1 MLDGY
6 RILDLTDDRGHL
18 AGMLL
23 AQLGA
28 EVVLCEPPGGHRTRH
43 RGPYVDDVADPE
55 RAIEF
60 LVYNRGKHSVLVEN
74 SAQIAE
80 IAGHCDAV
88 ISCGAFDVDL
98 AELRAA
104 NPQLVTGS
112 ITSFGETGPKTGWA
126 ATDLTIAASS
136 GTMSLTGD
144 RDRAPVRI
152 GSPQTWHNAAV
163 DTAGAVLMALHERQ
177 ASGLGQHVDTSAQQS
192 FVDCTQFQMMAVLTG
207 GEVPV
212 RLPGAVNLGGFLI
225 PWVYECADGYVT
237 VTFLF
242 GPMIAPFTSRIL
254 SWACEEGF
262 CEPELRDKDWVDFG
276 MAVVEGRE
284 SMDTFDEAI
293 KVLTSFVATKTKA
306 DLLER
311 ALSHNLLIAPITTT
325 ADVLALDH
333 LEVRDYWQH
342 VEMPRADGPAPVR
355 LCGALAKTSGEP
367 LADLTAAPRL
377 GEHTALYLT
386 GSGADPD
393 SSDDVASTDSNGR
406 RSTNGDGAVAP
417 RHGGDTPPN
426 PNDANVGAGPALTS
440 RPRRPVAPSGR
451 PMERP
456 LDDVKVLDF
465 MWALAGPGATRTL
478 ADYGATVV
486 KVESELK
493 PDVLRGVHPF
503 IGEEGGQENALQFHS
518 INAGK
523 MDLTLDLS
531 LPEARDV
538 ILDLVGWCDVLTESF
553 SPKAM
558 ANWGLTYDVLREVNP
573 SLVMFSS
580 CLMGQTG
587 PMRLYAGF
595 GTMAAAIAGF
605 YPVTGWPDRIPAG
618 PFTAYTDYIS
628 PKLGVML
635 ILSALAERD
644 RTGHGQHIDFAQ
656 MEGALHFL
664 ATEFADEEINGRTAG
679 RAGNADRHM
688 CPHSVYPA
696 AGDDRWVA
704 IACETDEQWGAL
716 AGLLVEA
723 AAHSSDLAQALEALP
738 TGSESTGS
746 SDATGSRHADRGDS
760 PYAGASGHGN
770 FAGLTAGER
779 RAHAEAIDAAIAV
792 WTKTQ
797 ETGDVEAVLQAC
809 GVPAHR
815 VNDAADLMA
824 DPQIIAR
831 EHFLSVPHAKHGHTW
846 VENSNFELSRT
857 PGRPLWGGPMFG
869 EHNMEVLEGILGYDT
884 DKIADLVI
892 SGALA

>member
-1 MLDGY
+1 MATREHTEVLDGY

-28 EVVLCEPPGGHRTRH
+28 EVVLAEPPDGHRTRH
-43 RGPYVDDVADPE
+43 RGPYVDDVTDPE
-55 RAIEF
+55 RSIEF
-60 LVYNRGKHSVLVEN
+60 LVYNRGKHSVVIEN

-80 IAGHCDAV
+80 LAAHCDAV
-88 ISCGAFDVDL
+88 ISCGAFVVDFDV
-98 AELRAA
+98 LRAA
-104 NPQLVTGS
+104 NPQLVTAS
-112 ITSFGETGPKTGWA
+112 ITPFGETGPKTGWA

-163 DTAGAVLMALHERQ
+163 DTAGAILMALHERQ
-177 ASGLGQHVDTSAQQS
+177 TSGLGQHVDTSTQQS

-242 GPMIAPFTSRIL
+242 GPMIAPFTTRL
-254 SWACEEGF
+254 LTWVCEEGY
-262 CEPELRDKDWVDFG
+262 CDAELRDKDWVDFG
-276 MAVVEGRE
+276 MAIFEGRE
-284 SMDTFDEAI
+284 SMDTFDHAI
-293 KVLTSFVATKTKA
+293 KCLTAFAASKTKA
-306 DLLER
+306 ELLER
-311 ALSHNLLIAPITTT
+311 ALSDNLLIAPVTTT

-333 LEVRDYWQH
+333 LGVRDYWQLTE
-342 VEMPRADGPAPVR
+342 VPRVSGPEPVR
-355 LCGALAKTSGEP
+355 LCGAMAKTTGEP
-367 LADLTAAPRL
+367 LAELAVAPRL
-377 GEHTALYLT
+377 GEHTGRYLT
-386 GSGADPD
+386 A
-393 SSDDVASTDSNGR
+393 
-406 RSTNGDGAVAP
+406 DGA
-417 RHGGDTPPN
+417 
-426 PNDANVGAGPALTS
+426 AGPAITT
-440 RPRRPVAPSGR
+440 RPRAELAQTGPS
-451 PMERP
+451 MVRP
-456 LDDVKVLDF
+456 LADIKILDF

-486 KVESELK
+486 KVESELH

-531 LPEARDV
+531 LPEALDV
-538 ILDLVGWCDVLTESF
+538 ILDLTAWCDVLTESF

-573 SLVMFSS
+573 DLVMFSS

-587 PMRLYAGF
+587 PMRMYAGF

-644 RTGHGQHIDFAQ
+644 RTGRGQHIDFSQ

-679 RAGNADRHM
+679 RNGNADRHM

-696 AGDDRWVA
+696 AGEDRWVA
-704 IACETDEQWGAL
+704 IACETDVQWGAL
-716 AGLLVEA
+716 VGLLVGAAGENSDLGHALSAIGADADLAALDVAGRQARSDAVEAAITTWTEPQEA
-723 AAHSSDLAQALEALP
+723 AAIEA
-738 TGSESTGS
+738 T
-746 SDATGSRHADRGDS
+746 
-760 PYAGASGHGN
+760 
-770 FAGLTAGER
+770 
-779 RAHAEAIDAAIAV
+779 
-792 WTKTQ
+792 
-797 ETGDVEAVLQAC
+797 LQQC

-824 DPQIIAR
+824 DPQIVAR

-846 VENSNFELSRT
+846 VEDSNFELSRT

-869 EHNMEVLEGILGYDT
+869 EHNMEVLEGILRYDT
-884 DKIADLVI
+884 DKIAELVI
-892 SGALA
+892 AGAIT

>member
-1 MLDGY
+1 VLDGY

-18 AGMLL
+18 AGLLL

-28 EVVLCEPPGGHRTRH
+28 EVVLCEPPAGHRTRH
-43 RGPYVDDVADPE
+43 RGPYVDDVVDPE

-60 LVYNRGKHSVLVEN
+60 LVYNRGKHSVVIEEP
-74 SAQIAE
+74 ARIAE
-80 IAGHCDAV
+80 LAAGCDAV

-98 AELRAA
+98 DALRAA
-104 NPQLVTGS
+104 DPALVTAS
-112 ITSFGETGPKTGWA
+112 ITPFGETGPKTAWA

-177 ASGLGQHVDTSAQQS
+177 TSGLGQHVDTSAQQS
-192 FVDCTQFQMMAVLTG
+192 FVDCTQFQMMTVLTG
-207 GEVPV
+207 GDVPV
-212 RLPGAVNLGGFLI
+212 RLPGAVDLGGFLI
-225 PWVYECADGYVT
+225 PWVYECADGHVT

-254 SWACEEGF
+254 SWACDEGF

-276 MAVVEGRE
+276 MAIVEGRE
-284 SMDTFDEAI
+284 SMDTFDRAI
-293 KVLTSFVATKTKA
+293 KALTAFVASKTKA
-306 DLLER
+306 ELLER
-311 ALSHNLLIAPITTT
+311 ALTDNLLIAPVTTT
-325 ADVLALDH
+325 ADVLALEH
-333 LEVRDYWQH
+333 LEVRDYWER
-342 VEMPRADGPAPVR
+342 VDVPRAGGPAPVR
-355 LCGALAKTSGEP
+355 LCGSLAKTTAGP
-367 LADLTAAPRL
+367 LPLLPVAPKL
-377 GEHTALYLT
+377 GEHTELHL
-386 GSGADPD
+386 GSD
-393 SSDDVASTDSNGR
+393 
-406 RSTNGDGAVAP
+406 
-417 RHGGDTPPN
+417 
-426 PNDANVGAGPALTS
+426 GPAGTGITS
-440 RPRRPVAPSGR
+440 RPRAEIAATGR
-451 PMERP
+451 SMERP

-531 LPEARDV
+531 LPEARAV
-538 ILDLVGWCDVLTESF
+538 VLDLVAWCDVLTESF

-558 ANWGLTYDVLREVNP
+558 ENWGLTYDVLREVNP
-573 SLVMFSS
+573 ELVMFSS

-644 RTGHGQHIDFAQ
+644 RTGRGQHIDFAQ

-679 RAGNADRHM
+679 RNGNADRHM
-688 CPHSVYPA
+688 CPHGVYPA

-704 IACETDEQWGAL
+704 IACETDKHWAAL
-716 AGLLVEA
+716 ANLLDADAELRGLDV
-723 AAHSSDLAQALEALP
+723 
-738 TGSESTGS
+738 
-746 SDATGSRHADRGDS
+746 
-760 PYAGASGHGN
+760 AG
-770 FAGLTAGER
+770 R
-779 RAHAEAIDAAIAV
+779 RARSETIDAAITA
-792 WTKTQ
+792 WTEPQ
-797 ETGDVEAVLQAC
+797 EAADIEAVLQAC

-824 DPQIIAR
+824 DPQIVSR

-869 EHNMEVLEGILGYDT
+869 EHNMEVLEGILGYDA
-884 DKIADLVI
+884 DKIAELVI
-892 SGALA
+892 AGAIT

>member
-1 MLDGY
+1 MTGRRHTEVLDGL

-28 EVVLCEPPGGHRTRH
+28 EVVLAEPPNGHRTRH
-43 RGPYVDDVADPE
+43 RGPYVDDIVDPE
-55 RAIEF
+55 RSIEF
-60 LVYNRGKHSVLVEN
+60 LVYNRGKRSVVIDDGTHL
-74 SAQIAE
+74 AE
-80 IAGHCDAV
+80 LAAHCDVV
-88 ISCGAFDVDL
+88 ISCGAFDVDFD
-98 AELRAA
+98 ALRAA
-104 NPQLVTGS
+104 DPTLVTAS
-112 ITSFGETGPKTGWA
+112 ITPFGETGPKTGWA

-144 RDRAPVRI
+144 RDRAPLRI

-163 DTAGAVLMALHERQ
+163 DTAGAILMALHERQ
-177 ASGLGQHVDTSAQQS
+177 TSGLGQHVDTSAQQS

-207 GEVPV
+207 GDVPV
-212 RLPGAVNLGGFLI
+212 RLPGAVNLGGFII

-242 GPMIAPFTSRIL
+242 GPMIAPFTSRL
-254 SWACEEGF
+254 LTWVCEEGY
-262 CEPELRDKDWVDFG
+262 CDAELRDKDWVDFG
-276 MAVVEGRE
+276 MAIFEGRE
-284 SMDTFDEAI
+284 SMDTFDHAI
-293 KVLTSFVATKTKA
+293 KCLTAFAASKTKA
-306 DLLER
+306 ELLER
-311 ALSHNLLIAPITTT
+311 ALSDNLLIAPVTTT

-333 LEVRDYWQH
+333 LGVRDYWQLTE
-342 VEMPRADGPAPVR
+342 VPRASGSQPVR
-355 LCGALAKTSGEP
+355 LCGALAKTTSGP
-367 LADLTAAPRL
+367 LADLAAAPRL
-377 GEHTALYLT
+377 GEHAGQYLT
-386 GSGADPD
+386 ADG
-393 SSDDVASTDSNGR
+393 T
-406 RSTNGDGAVAP
+406 
-417 RHGGDTPPN
+417 
-426 PNDANVGAGPALTS
+426 AGPAITS
-440 RPRRPVAPSGR
+440 RPRAEQTPTGR
-451 PMERP
+451 SMDRP
-456 LDDVKVLDF
+456 LEDVKILDF

-486 KVESELK
+486 KVESELH

-523 MDLTLDLS
+523 LDLTLDLS

-538 ILDLVGWCDVLTESF
+538 ILDLVAWCDVLTESF

-558 ANWGLTYDVLREVNP
+558 ENWGLTYDVLREINP
-573 SLVMFSS
+573 NLVMFSS

-628 PKLGVML
+628 PKLGVVL

-644 RTGHGQHIDFAQ
+644 RTGKGQHIDFSQ

-679 RAGNADRHM
+679 RDGNADRHM
-688 CPHSVYPA
+688 CPHSVYPP

-704 IACETDEQWGAL
+704 IACETDAQWGTL
-716 AGLLVEA
+716 AGLLAGA
-723 AAHSSDLAQALEALP
+723 ASENSDLGHALSAIGPDADLAAL
-738 TGSESTGS
+738 
-746 SDATGSRHADRGDS
+746 DVADRQSRND
-760 PYAGASGHGN
+760 
-770 FAGLTAGER
+770 
-779 RAHAEAIDAAIAV
+779 AIDAAIAA
-792 WTKTQ
+792 WTEPQ
-797 ETGDVEAVLQAC
+797 EAAAIEATLQQC

-815 VNDAADLMA
+815 INDAADLMA

-846 VENSNFELSRT
+846 VEDSNFELSRT

-869 EHNMEVLEGILGYDT
+869 QHNMEVLEEILGYNP
-884 DKIADLVI
+884 DKIAELVI
-892 SGALA
+892 AGAIT

>member
-28 EVVLCEPPGGHRTRH
+28 EVVLCEPPSGHRTRH

-60 LVYNRGKHSVLVEN
+60 LVYNRGKHSVVVKN
-74 SAQIAE
+74 PAQIAE
-80 IAGHCDAV
+80 LAAGCDAV

-98 AELRAA
+98 DALRAA
-104 NPQLVTGS
+104 SPQLVTAA
-112 ITSFGETGPKTGWA
+112 ITPFGETGPKTAWA

-152 GSPQTWHNAAV
+152 GPPQTWHNAAV

-177 ASGLGQHVDTSAQQS
+177 TSGQGQHVDTSAQQS
-192 FVDCTQFQMMAVLTG
+192 FVDCTQFQMMTVLTG
-207 GEVPV
+207 GDVPV
-212 RLPGAVNLGGFLI
+212 RLPGAVDLGGFLI
-225 PWVYECADGYVT
+225 PWVYECADGHVT

-254 SWACEEGF
+254 AWACEEGF
-262 CEPELRDKDWVDFG
+262 CEPELRDKDWSDFG
-276 MAVVEGRE
+276 MAIVEGRE
-284 SMDTFDEAI
+284 SMDTFDQAI
-293 KVLTSFVATKTKA
+293 KALTSFVASKTKA
-306 DLLER
+306 ELLER
-311 ALSHNLLIAPITTT
+311 ALTDNLLIAPITTT
-325 ADVLALDH
+325 ADVLALDQ
-333 LEVRDYWQH
+333 LQVRDYWQQ
-342 VEMPRADGPAPVR
+342 VETPRAGGPAPVR
-355 LCGALAKTSGEP
+355 LCGALAKTTGEP
-367 LADLTAAPRL
+367 LADLPAAPRL
-377 GEHTALYLT
+377 GEHTTRYL
-386 GSGADPD
+386 GSDGT
-393 SSDDVASTDSNGR
+393 AS
-406 RSTNGDGAVAP
+406 
-417 RHGGDTPPN
+417 
-426 PNDANVGAGPALTS
+426 PAITT
-440 RPRRPVAPSGR
+440 RPRTEPAPAGQS
-451 PMERP
+451 MERP

-531 LPEARDV
+531 LPEAREV
-538 ILDLVGWCDVLTESF
+538 VLDLVAWCDVLTESF

-558 ANWGLTYDVLREVNP
+558 ENWGLTHDVLREVNP
-573 SLVMFSS
+573 ELVMFSS

-644 RTGHGQHIDFAQ
+644 RTGRGQHIDFAQ

-688 CPHSVYPA
+688 FPHGVYA
-696 AGDDRWVA
+696 SAGDDRWVA
-704 IACETDEQWGAL
+704 IACETDEHWGAL
-716 AGLLVEA
+716 AALLTEA
-723 AAHSSDLAQALEALP
+723 AAEWADLARALDTLSADA
-738 TGSESTGS
+738 SEGG
-746 SDATGSRHADRGDS
+746 DASRGEHVRGLDADG
-760 PYAGASGHGN
+760 
-770 FAGLTAGER
+770 R

-792 WTKTQ
+792 WTHAQ
-797 ETGDVEAVLQAC
+797 QAADIEAALQAC

-824 DPQIIAR
+824 DPQIVAR

-869 EHNMEVLEGILGYDT
+869 EHNMEVLEGVLGYDA
-884 DKIADLVI
+884 DKIAELVI
-892 SGALA
+892 AGALA

>member
-28 EVVLCEPPGGHRTRH
+28 EVVLCEPPSGHRTRH
-43 RGPYVDDVADPE
+43 RGPYVDDVTGPE
-55 RAIEF
+55 RSIEF
-60 LVYNRGKHSVLVEN
+60 GVYNRGKHSVVVEN
-74 SAQIAE
+74 PAQIAE
-80 IAGHCDAV
+80 LAAGCDAV

-98 AELRAA
+98 DALRAA
-104 NPQLVTGS
+104 SPQLVTAS
-112 ITSFGETGPKTGWA
+112 ITPFGETGPKTGWA

-152 GSPQTWHNAAV
+152 GPPQTWHNAAV
-163 DTAGAVLMALHERQ
+163 DTAGAILMALHERQ
-177 ASGLGQHVDTSAQQS
+177 TSGLGQHVDTSAQQS

-276 MAVVEGRE
+276 MAIVEGRE
-284 SMDTFDEAI
+284 SMDTFDQAI
-293 KVLTSFVATKTKA
+293 KALTSFVATKTKA
-306 DLLER
+306 ELLER
-311 ALSHNLLIAPITTT
+311 ALADNLLIAPITTT
-325 ADVLALDH
+325 ADVLALEQLD
-333 LEVRDYWQH
+333 VREYWQQ
-342 VEMPRADGPAPVR
+342 VEMPRAGGPALVR

-367 LADLTAAPRL
+367 LADLPAAPRL
-377 GEHTALYLT
+377 GEHTARYL
-386 GSGADPD
+386 GS
-393 SSDDVASTDSNGR
+393 
-406 RSTNGDGAVAP
+406 DGA
-417 RHGGDTPPN
+417 
-426 PNDANVGAGPALTS
+426 AGSAIAS
-440 RPRRPVAPSGR
+440 RPRGELAPTGQQ
-451 PMERP
+451 MERP

-531 LPEARDV
+531 LPEAREV
-538 ILDLVGWCDVLTESF
+538 VLDLVAWCDVLTESF

-558 ANWGLTYDVLREVNP
+558 ENWGLTYDVLREVNP
-573 SLVMFSS
+573 ELIMFSS

-644 RTGHGQHIDFAQ
+644 RTGRGQHIDFAQ

-664 ATEFADEEINGRTAG
+664 ATEFADEEINGRTAS
-679 RAGNADRHM
+679 RAGNSDRHM

-704 IACETDEQWGAL
+704 IACETDAQWGAL
-716 AGLLVEA
+716 ASLLAEA
-723 AAHSSDLAQALEALP
+723 APENADLARALDTLSVSVSRGEDAR
-738 TGSESTGS
+738 TDGSANG
-746 SDATGSRHADRGDS
+746 GI
-760 PYAGASGHGN
+760 
-770 FAGLTAGER
+770 AGLAADHR
-779 RAHAEAIDAAIAV
+779 RAHAEAIDSVITAWTEPQEAADI
-792 WTKTQ
+792 
-797 ETGDVEAVLQAC
+797 EAALQAC
-809 GVPAHR
+809 SVPAHR
-815 VNDAADLMA
+815 VSDAADLMA
-824 DPQIIAR
+824 DPQIVAR

-869 EHNMEVLEGILGYDT
+869 EHNMEVLEGILGYDA
-884 DKIADLVI
+884 DKIAELVI
-892 SGALA
+892 AGALA

>member
-28 EVVLCEPPGGHRTRH
+28 DVVLCEPPGGHRTRH
-43 RGPYVDDVADPE
+43 RGPYVDDVTDPE
-55 RAIEF
+55 RSIEF
-60 LVYNRGKHSVLVEN
+60 LVYNRGKHSVVIEA
-74 SAQIAE
+74 SAQIAQL
-80 IAGHCDAV
+80 AVHCDAV
-88 ISCGAFDVDL
+88 ISCGAFDLDL
-98 AELRAA
+98 AALRDA
-104 NPQLVTGS
+104 NPQLVTAS
-112 ITSFGETGPKTGWA
+112 ITPFGETGPKTDWA

-225 PWVYECADGYVT
+225 PWVYKCADGYVT

-254 SWACEEGF
+254 AWACDEGF
-262 CEPELRDKDWVDFG
+262 CDTELRDKDWVDFG
-276 MAVVEGRE
+276 MAIVEGRE

-293 KVLTSFVATKTKA
+293 KCLTSFVATKTKA
-306 DLLER
+306 ELLDR
-311 ALSHNLLIAPITTT
+311 ALSDNLLIAPITTT

-355 LCGALAKTSGEP
+355 LCGALAKTTGEP
-367 LADLTAAPRL
+367 LADLAVAPRL
-377 GEHTALYLT
+377 GEHTEMYL
-386 GSGADPD
+386 D
-393 SSDDVASTDSNGR
+393 R
-406 RSTNGDGAVAP
+406 
-417 RHGGDTPPN
+417 GGT
-426 PNDANVGAGPALTS
+426 AGPAITA
-440 RPRRPVAPSGR
+440 RPRACVPPTGR
-451 PMERP
+451 TLERP
-456 LDDVKVLDF
+456 LDDVKILDF

-523 MDLTLDLS
+523 LDLTLDLS

-558 ANWGLTYDVLREVNP
+558 ANWGLTYDVLRAVNP
-573 SLVMFSS
+573 QLVMFSS

-587 PMRLYAGF
+587 PMRMYAGF

-644 RTGHGQHIDFAQ
+644 RTGRGQHIDFAQ

-716 AGLLVEA
+716 AGLLGEA
-723 AAHSSDLAQALEALP
+723 ADEDRNLADALAAVGAGAGLGAL
-738 TGSESTGS
+738 GV
-746 SDATGSRHADRGDS
+746 ADRRS
-760 PYAGASGHGN
+760 RSN
-770 FAGLTAGER
+770 
-779 RAHAEAIDAAIAV
+779 AIDAAITT
-792 WTKTQ
+792 WT
-797 ETGDVEAVLQAC
+797 ELRDAGEIEAVLQQHD
-809 GVPAHR
+809 VPAHR

-824 DPQIIAR
+824 DLQIIAR

-846 VENSNFELSRT
+846 VEDSNFELSRT
-857 PGRPLWGGPMFG
+857 PGRPQWGGPMFG

-884 DKIADLVI
+884 DKIAELVI
-892 SGALA
+892 AGALT

>member
-18 AGMLL
+18 AGLLL

-43 RGPYVDDVADPE
+43 RGPHVDDVVDPE

-60 LVYNRGKHSVLVEN
+60 LVYNRGKHSLVIEDP
-74 SAQIAE
+74 AWIAE
-80 IAGHCDAV
+80 LAAGCDAV

-98 AELRAA
+98 DALRAA
-104 NPQLVTGS
+104 DPALVTAS
-112 ITSFGETGPKTGWA
+112 ITPFGETGPKTAWA

-177 ASGLGQHVDTSAQQS
+177 TSGLGQHVDTSAQQS
-192 FVDCTQFQMMAVLTG
+192 FVDCTQFQMMTVLTG
-207 GEVPV
+207 GDVPV
-212 RLPGAVNLGGFLI
+212 RLPGAVDLGGFLI
-225 PWVYECADGYVT
+225 PWVYECADGHVT

-254 SWACEEGF
+254 SWACDEGF
-262 CEPELRDKDWVDFG
+262 CEPDLRDKDWVDFG
-276 MAVVEGRE
+276 MAIVEGRE
-284 SMDTFDEAI
+284 SMDTFDRAI
-293 KVLTSFVATKTKA
+293 KALTAFVASKTKA
-306 DLLER
+306 ELLER
-311 ALSHNLLIAPITTT
+311 ALTDNLLIAPVTTT
-325 ADVLALDH
+325 ADVLALEQ
-333 LEVRDYWQH
+333 LEVRDYWEH
-342 VEMPRADGPAPVR
+342 VDVPRAGGPAPVR
-355 LCGALAKTSGEP
+355 LCGSLAKTTAGP
-367 LADLTAAPRL
+367 LPVLPVAPKL
-377 GEHTALYLT
+377 GEHTELYL
-386 GSGADPD
+386 GD
-393 SSDDVASTDSNGR
+393 S
-406 RSTNGDGAVAP
+406 
-417 RHGGDTPPN
+417 
-426 PNDANVGAGPALTS
+426 GPAGTGITS
-440 RPRRPVAPSGR
+440 RPRAEIAATGR
-451 PMERP
+451 SMERP

-531 LPEARDV
+531 LPEAREV
-538 ILDLVGWCDVLTESF
+538 VLDLVAWCDVLTESF

-558 ANWGLTYDVLREVNP
+558 ENWGLTYDVLREVNP
-573 SLVMFSS
+573 ELVMFSS

-644 RTGHGQHIDFAQ
+644 RTGRGQHIDFAQ

-679 RAGNADRHM
+679 RSGNADRHM

-704 IACETDEQWGAL
+704 IACETDEHWGAL
-716 AGLLVEA
+716 AALLAEA
-723 AAHSSDLAQALEALP
+723 AAGNAELAQALDTL
-738 TGSESTGS
+738 S
-746 SDATGSRHADRGDS
+746 AD
-760 PYAGASGHGN
+760 ASGGGN
-770 FAGLTAGER
+770 ASSAGGLSGLNTDSR
-779 RAHAEAIDAAIAV
+779 RAHAETIDAAITA
-792 WTKTQ
+792 WT
-797 ETGDVEAVLQAC
+797 EPREAADIEAALQAC

-815 VNDAADLMA
+815 VSDAADLMA
-824 DPQIIAR
+824 DPQIVAR

-869 EHNMEVLEGILGYDT
+869 EHNMEVLEGILGYDA
-884 DKIADLVI
+884 DKVAELVI
-892 SGALA
+892 AGALT

>member
-1 MLDGY
+1 MCCVLDGL

-18 AGMLL
+18 AGLLL

-55 RAIEF
+55 RSIEF
-60 LVYNRGKHSVLVEN
+60 LVYNRGKRSVLI
-74 SAQIAE
+74 SDAAQIAE
-80 IAGHCDAV
+80 LAAHCDAV
-88 ISCGAFDVDL
+88 ISCGAFAVDL
-98 AELRAA
+98 DALRAA
-104 NPQLVTGS
+104 NPQLVTAS
-112 ITSFGETGPKTGWA
+112 ITPFGETGPKAGWA
-126 ATDLTIAASS
+126 ATDLTVAASS

-177 ASGLGQHVDTSAQQS
+177 HSGLGQHVDTSGQQS

-254 SWACEEGF
+254 RWACEEGF

-276 MAVVEGRE
+276 MAIVEGRE
-284 SMDTFDEAI
+284 SMDTFDRAI
-293 KVLTSFVATKTKA
+293 KALTSFVATKTKA
-306 DLLER
+306 ELLER
-311 ALSHNLLIAPITTT
+311 ALSDNLLIAPITTT
-325 ADVLALDH
+325 ADVLALDQ
-333 LEVRDYWQH
+333 LDVRDYWQQ

-355 LCGALAKTSGEP
+355 LCGALAKTTGEP
-367 LADLTAAPRL
+367 LADLPPAPRL
-377 GEHTALYLT
+377 GQHTALYVPDA
-386 GSGADPD
+386 GAHGADAPAAAPD
-393 SSDDVASTDSNGR
+393 SH
-406 RSTNGDGAVAP
+406 AVGGNADPPP
-417 RHGGDTPPN
+417 RADESR
-426 PNDANVGAGPALTS
+426 AVVGPAITA
-440 RPRRPVAPSGR
+440 RPRAPVTPTGR
-451 PMERP
+451 TMERP
-456 LDDVKVLDF
+456 LEDVKILDF

-538 ILDLVGWCDVLTESF
+538 VLDLVRWCDVLTESF

-558 ANWGLTYDVLREVNP
+558 ENWGLTYDVLREVNP
-573 SLVMFSS
+573 DLVMFSS

-644 RTGHGQHIDFAQ
+644 RTGRGQHIDFSQ

-664 ATEFADEEINGRTAG
+664 ATEFADEEINARTAG

-688 CPHSVYPA
+688 SPHGVYPA
-696 AGDDRWVA
+696 TGDDRWVA
-704 IACETDEQWGAL
+704 IACETGAHWSAL
-716 AGLLVEA
+716 ANLL
-723 AAHSSDLAQALEALP
+723 
-738 TGSESTGS
+738 
-746 SDATGSRHADRGDS
+746 
-760 PYAGASGHGN
+760 GAS
-770 FAGLTAGER
+770 ADLRGLDAEGR
-779 RAHAEAIDAAIAV
+779 RSHAETIDAAITA
-792 WTKTQ
+792 WTEPQ
-797 ETGDVEAVLQAC
+797 EAADIEAALQAR

-824 DPQIIAR
+824 DPQIVAR

-846 VENSNFELSRT
+846 VEDSNFDLSRT
-857 PGRPLWGGPMFG
+857 PGYPLWGGPMFG
-869 EHNMEVLEGILGYDT
+869 EHNMEVLEGILGYDP
-884 DKIADLVI
+884 DKIANLVI
-892 SGALA
+892 AGALT

>member
-28 EVVLCEPPGGHRTRH
+28 EVVLCEPPSG
-43 RGPYVDDVADPE
+43 
-55 RAIEF
+55 
-60 LVYNRGKHSVLVEN
+60 
-74 SAQIAE
+74 
-80 IAGHCDAV
+80 

-98 AELRAA
+98 DALRAA
-104 NPQLVTGS
+104 NPQLVTAA
-112 ITSFGETGPKTGWA
+112 ITPFGETGPKTAWA

-152 GSPQTWHNAAV
+152 GPPQTWHNAAV
-163 DTAGAVLMALHERQ
+163 DTAGAILMALHERQ
-177 ASGLGQHVDTSAQQS
+177 TSGLGQHVDTSAQQS

-276 MAVVEGRE
+276 MAIVEGRE
-284 SMDTFDEAI
+284 SMDTFDQAI
-293 KVLTSFVATKTKA
+293 KALTSFVASKTKA
-306 DLLER
+306 ELLER
-311 ALSHNLLIAPITTT
+311 ALTDNLLIAPITTT
-325 ADVLALDH
+325 ADVLALDQ
-333 LEVRDYWQH
+333 LQVRDYWQR

-355 LCGALAKTSGEP
+355 LCGALAKTTGEP
-367 LADLTAAPRL
+367 LADLPVAPRL
-377 GEHTALYLT
+377 GEHTAHYL
-386 GSGADPD
+386 GSG
-393 SSDDVASTDSNGR
+393 SS
-406 RSTNGDGAVAP
+406 
-417 RHGGDTPPN
+417 
-426 PNDANVGAGPALTS
+426 AGPAITA
-440 RPRRPVAPSGR
+440 RPRAEAAPAGQQ
-451 PMERP
+451 MERP
-456 LDDVKVLDF
+456 LDDIKILDF

-531 LPEARDV
+531 LPEAREV
-538 ILDLVGWCDVLTESF
+538 ILDLVAWCDVLTESF

-558 ANWGLTYDVLREVNP
+558 ENWGLTYDVLRGVNP
-573 SLVMFSS
+573 ELVMFSS

-587 PMRLYAGF
+587 PMRMYAGF

-644 RTGHGQHIDFAQ
+644 RTGRGQHIDFAQ

-688 CPHSVYPA
+688 CPHGVYAA
-696 AGDDRWVA
+696 AGDDCWVA
-704 IACETDEQWGAL
+704 IACETDEHWGAL
-716 AGLLVEA
+716 ANLVDADADLRDLDMA
-723 AAHSSDLAQALEALP
+723 A
-738 TGSESTGS
+738 
-746 SDATGSRHADRGDS
+746 
-760 PYAGASGHGN
+760 
-770 FAGLTAGER
+770 R
-779 RAHAEAIDAAIAV
+779 RAHAETIDAAITA
-792 WTKTQ
+792 WT
-797 ETGDVEAVLQAC
+797 EPREAADIEAALQAC

-815 VNDAADLMA
+815 VSDAADLMA
-824 DPQIIAR
+824 DPQIVAR

-869 EHNMEVLEGILGYDT
+869 EHNMEVLEGILGYD
-884 DKIADLVI
+884 ADRVAELVI
-892 SGALA
+892 AGALT

>member
-1 MLDGY
+1 VLDGY

-18 AGMLL
+18 AGLLL

-43 RGPYVDDVADPE
+43 RGPYVDDVVDPE

-60 LVYNRGKHSVLVEN
+60 GVYNRGKHSVVIDDP
-74 SAQIAE
+74 ARIAE
-80 IAGHCDAV
+80 LAAGCDAV
-88 ISCGAFDVDL
+88 ISCGLFDIDL
-98 AELRAA
+98 DALRAA
-104 NPQLVTGS
+104 DPALVTAS
-112 ITSFGETGPKTGWA
+112 ITPFGETGPKTGWA

-177 ASGLGQHVDTSAQQS
+177 TSGLGQHVDTSAQQS
-192 FVDCTQFQMMAVLTG
+192 FVDCTQFQMMTVLTG
-207 GEVPV
+207 GDVPV
-212 RLPGAVNLGGFLI
+212 RLPGAVDLGGFLI

-254 SWACEEGF
+254 TWVCDEGF

-276 MAVVEGRE
+276 MAIVEGRE
-284 SMDTFDEAI
+284 SMDTFDRAI
-293 KVLTSFVATKTKA
+293 KALTSFVASKTKTE
-306 DLLER
+306 LLER
-311 ALSHNLLIAPITTT
+311 ALTDNLLIAPVTTT
-325 ADVLALDH
+325 ADVLALEQLD
-333 LEVRDYWQH
+333 VRDYWQQ

-355 LCGALAKTSGEP
+355 LCGALAKTTGEP
-367 LADLTAAPRL
+367 LADLPAAPRL
-377 GEHTALYLT
+377 GEHTARYL
-386 GSGADPD
+386 GSDGTAAAA
-393 SSDDVASTDSNGR
+393 VTA
-406 RSTNGDGAVAP
+406 RSRAEVAP
-417 RHGGDTPPN
+417 
-426 PNDANVGAGPALTS
+426 AGRQT
-440 RPRRPVAPSGR
+440 
-451 PMERP
+451 ERP
-456 LDDVKVLDF
+456 LADIKILDF

-558 ANWGLTYDVLREVNP
+558 ENWGLTYDVLREVNP
-573 SLVMFSS
+573 ELVMFSS

-644 RTGHGQHIDFAQ
+644 RTGQGQHIDFAQ

-679 RAGNADRHM
+679 RNGNADRHM

-704 IACETDEQWGAL
+704 IACETDEHWGAL
-716 AGLLVEA
+716 AALLAEA
-723 AAHSSDLAQALEALP
+723 AAGNADLARAVTAIP
-738 TGSESTGS
+738 
-746 SDATGSRHADRGDS
+746 AA
-760 PYAGASGHGN
+760 
-770 FAGLTAGER
+770 AGLAALDVAGR
-779 RAHAEAIDAAIAV
+779 QAHRDAIDAAITA
-792 WTKTQ
+792 WTASA
-797 ETGDVEAVLQAC
+797 EAADIEAALQAC

-824 DPQIIAR
+824 DPQIVAR

-869 EHNMEVLEGILGYDT
+869 EHNMEVLEGILGYEA
-884 DKIADLVI
+884 DKIAELVI
-892 SGALA
+892 AGAIT

>member
-18 AGMLL
+18 AGMLF

-28 EVVLCEPPGGHRTRH
+28 EVVLGEPPGGHRTRH
-43 RGPYVDDVADPE
+43 RGPYVDDVIDPE
-55 RAIEF
+55 RSIEF
-60 LVYNRGKHSVLVEN
+60 GVYNRGKQSVIIEN
-74 SAQIAE
+74 PAQIAE
-80 IAGHCDAV
+80 IASHCDSV
-88 ISCGAFDVDL
+88 ISCGAFEVDL
-98 AELRAA
+98 DALRTA
-104 NPQLVTGS
+104 NPQLVTAS
-112 ITSFGETGPKTGWA
+112 ITPFGETGPKTGWA

-163 DTAGAVLMALHERQ
+163 DTAGAILMALHERQ

-254 SWACEEGF
+254 TWACDEGF

-284 SMDTFDEAI
+284 SMDIFDQAI
-293 KVLTSFVATKTKA
+293 KVLTTFVATKTKA
-306 DLLER
+306 ELLGR
-311 ALSHNLLIAPITTT
+311 ALSDNLLIAPITTT

-355 LCGALAKTSGEP
+355 LCGALAKTTGEP
-367 LADLTAAPRL
+367 LADLAVAPRL
-377 GEHTALYLT
+377 GEHTEMYL
-386 GSGADPD
+386 D
-393 SSDDVASTDSNGR
+393 R
-406 RSTNGDGAVAP
+406 
-417 RHGGDTPPN
+417 GGT
-426 PNDANVGAGPALTS
+426 AGPAITS
-440 RPRRPVAPSGR
+440 HPRRELVPTGHS
-451 PMERP
+451 MERP
-456 LDDVKVLDF
+456 LEDVKILDF

-523 MDLTLDLS
+523 LDLTLDLT

-538 ILDLVGWCDVLTESF
+538 VLDLVGWCDVLTESF

-573 SLVMFSS
+573 QLVMFSS

-587 PMRLYAGF
+587 PMRMYAGF

-635 ILSALAERD
+635 ILAALAERD
-644 RTGHGQHIDFAQ
+644 CTGRGQHIDFAQ

-664 ATEFADEEINGRTAG
+664 STEFADEEINGRTAD

-688 CPHSVYPA
+688 SPHSVYPA

-704 IACETDEQWGAL
+704 IACETDAQWNAL

-723 AAHSSDLAQALEALP
+723 AAGNADLSRALDAL
-738 TGSESTGS
+738 S
-746 SDATGSRHADRGDS
+746 
-760 PYAGASGHGN
+760 ASGGGEARRDGS
-770 FAGLTAGER
+770 AGGILADLDADSR
-779 RAHAEAIDAAIAV
+779 RMYAEAIDAAITA
-792 WTKTQ
+792 WTAAQ
-797 ETGDVEAVLQAC
+797 DAADIEAILQGH

-846 VENSNFELSRT
+846 VENSNFDLSRT
-857 PGRPLWGGPMFG
+857 PGRPQWGGPMFG

-884 DKIADLVI
+884 DKIAELVI
-892 SGALA
+892 AGALT

>member
-1 MLDGY
+1 MATRERTEVLDGY

-23 AQLGA
+23 AHLGA
-28 EVVLCEPPGGHRTRH
+28 EVVLAEPPGGHRTRH
-43 RGPYVDDVADPE
+43 RGPYVDDVTDPE
-55 RAIEF
+55 RSIEF
-60 LVYNRGKHSVLVEN
+60 LVYNRGKHSVVIEN

-80 IAGHCDAV
+80 LAAHCDAV
-88 ISCGAFDVDL
+88 ISCGAFVVDFDV
-98 AELRAA
+98 LRAA
-104 NPQLVTGS
+104 NPQLVTAS
-112 ITSFGETGPKTGWA
+112 ITPFGETGPKTGWV

-163 DTAGAVLMALHERQ
+163 DTAGAILMALHERQ
-177 ASGLGQHVDTSAQQS
+177 TSGLGQHVDASAQQS

-237 VTFLF
+237 ITFLF
-242 GPMIAPFTSRIL
+242 GPMIAPFTSRL
-254 SWACEEGF
+254 LTWVCEEGY
-262 CEPELRDKDWVDFG
+262 CDAELRDKDWVDFG
-276 MAVVEGRE
+276 MAIFEGRE
-284 SMDTFDEAI
+284 SMDTFDHAI
-293 KVLTSFVATKTKA
+293 KCLTAFAASKTKA
-306 DLLER
+306 ELLER
-311 ALSHNLLIAPITTT
+311 ALSDNLLIAPVTTT

-333 LEVRDYWQH
+333 LGVRDYWQLTE
-342 VEMPRADGPAPVR
+342 VPRVSGPEPVR
-355 LCGALAKTSGEP
+355 LCGAMAKTTGGP
-367 LADLTAAPRL
+367 LPDFAAAPRF
-377 GEHTALYLT
+377 GEHAGRYLT
-386 GSGADPD
+386 A
-393 SSDDVASTDSNGR
+393 
-406 RSTNGDGAVAP
+406 DGA
-417 RHGGDTPPN
+417 
-426 PNDANVGAGPALTS
+426 AGPAITS
-440 RPRRPVAPSGR
+440 RRGAELTPTGR
-451 PMERP
+451 SMERP
-456 LDDVKVLDF
+456 LEDVKILDF

-478 ADYGATVV
+478 ADYGSTVV
-486 KVESELK
+486 KVESELH

-538 ILDLVGWCDVLTESF
+538 ILDLTASCDVLTESF

-573 SLVMFSS
+573 DLVMFSS

-587 PMRLYAGF
+587 PMRMYAGF

-635 ILSALAERD
+635 ILAALAERD
-644 RTGHGQHIDFAQ
+644 RTGRGQHIDFSQ

-679 RAGNADRHM
+679 RNGNADRHM

-704 IACETDEQWGAL
+704 IACETDAQWSAL
-716 AGLLVEA
+716 AGLLVGA
-723 AAHSSDLAQALEALP
+723 AGENSDLGHALLAIGADADLAAVDVA
-738 TGSESTGS
+738 GRQSR
-746 SDATGSRHADRGDS
+746 SD
-760 PYAGASGHGN
+760 
-770 FAGLTAGER
+770 
-779 RAHAEAIDAAIAV
+779 AIDAAIAA
-792 WTKTQ
+792 WTEPQ
-797 ETGDVEAVLQAC
+797 EAAAIEAALQQC

-846 VENSNFELSRT
+846 VEDSNFELSRT

-869 EHNMEVLEGILGYDT
+869 EHNMEVLEGILGYEAE
-884 DKIADLVI
+884 KIAELVI
-892 SGALA
+892 AGAIT

>member
-43 RGPYVDDVADPE
+43 RGPYVDDVTDPE
-55 RAIEF
+55 RSIEF
-60 LVYNRGKHSVLVEN
+60 LVYNRGKHSVVIED
-74 SAQIAE
+74 SAQIAQL
-80 IAGHCDAV
+80 AVHCDAV

-98 AELRAA
+98 AALRAA
-104 NPQLVTGS
+104 NPQLVTAS
-112 ITSFGETGPKTGWA
+112 ITPFGETGPKTDWA

-163 DTAGAVLMALHERQ
+163 DTAGAILMALHERQ

-254 SWACEEGF
+254 TWVCQEGY
-262 CEPELRDKDWVDFG
+262 CDSELRDKDWVDFG
-276 MAVVEGRE
+276 MAIVEGRE
-284 SMDTFDEAI
+284 SMDTFDHAI
-293 KVLTSFVATKTKA
+293 KCLTAFVATKTKA
-306 DLLER
+306 ELLDR
-311 ALSHNLLIAPITTT
+311 ALSDNLLIAPITTT
-325 ADVLALDH
+325 ADVLALEH
-333 LEVRDYWQH
+333 LEVRDYWQQ

-355 LCGALAKTSGEP
+355 LCGAMAKSSAEP
-367 LADLTAAPRL
+367 LADLPVAPRL
-377 GEHTALYLT
+377 SEHTEMYL
-386 GSGADPD
+386 D
-393 SSDDVASTDSNGR
+393 R
-406 RSTNGDGAVAP
+406 
-417 RHGGDTPPN
+417 GGT
-426 PNDANVGAGPALTS
+426 AGPAITT
-440 RPRRPVAPSGR
+440 RPRAGVPPTGR
-451 PMERP
+451 TLERP
-456 LDDVKVLDF
+456 LDDVKILDF

-523 MDLTLDLS
+523 LDLTLDLS

-573 SLVMFSS
+573 ELVMFSS

-587 PMRLYAGF
+587 PMRMYAGF

-644 RTGHGQHIDFAQ
+644 RTGRGQHIDFAQ

-704 IACETDEQWGAL
+704 IACETDAQWSAL
-716 AGLLVEA
+716 AGLLAEA
-723 AAHSSDLAQALEALP
+723 AGENSELAAALAGL
-738 TGSESTGS
+738 
-746 SDATGSRHADRGDS
+746 D
-760 PYAGASGHGN
+760 AGAGLASLDV
-770 FAGLTAGER
+770 AGRQAR
-779 RAHAEAIDAAIAV
+779 SDAIDATITA
-792 WTKTQ
+792 WTVAQ
-797 ETGDVEAVLQAC
+797 GAADIEATLQGH

-846 VENSNFELSRT
+846 VENSNFDLSRT
-857 PGRPLWGGPMFG
+857 PGRPQWGGPMCG

-884 DKIADLVI
+884 DKIAELVI
-892 SGALA
+892 SGAIT

>member
-1 MLDGY
+1 MQVHTPSLDT
-6 RILDLTDDRGHL
+6 LT
-18 AGMLL
+18 
-23 AQLGA
+23 
-28 EVVLCEPPGGHRTRH
+28 PPT
-43 RGPYVDDVADPE
+43 ADPPP
-55 RAIEF
+55 
-60 LVYNRGKHSVLVEN
+60 L
-74 SAQIAE
+74 
-80 IAGHCDAV
+80 
-88 ISCGAFDVDL
+88 
-98 AELRAA
+98 
-104 NPQLVTGS
+104 
-112 ITSFGETGPKTGWA
+112 
-126 ATDLTIAASS
+126 
-136 GTMSLTGD
+136 GTN
-144 RDRAPVRI
+144 
-152 GSPQTWHNAAV
+152 H
-163 DTAGAVLMALHERQ
+163 
-177 ASGLGQHVDTSAQQS
+177 LGQHVDTSAQQS

-276 MAVVEGRE
+276 MAIVEGRE
-284 SMDTFDEAI
+284 SMDTFDQAI
-293 KVLTSFVATKTKA
+293 KALTSFVATKTKA
-306 DLLER
+306 ELLER
-311 ALSHNLLIAPITTT
+311 ALVDNLLIAPITTT

-333 LEVRDYWQH
+333 LEVRDYWEH
-342 VEMPRADGPAPVR
+342 VEVPRAGGSAPVR
-355 LCGALAKTSGEP
+355 LCGSLAKTTADP
-367 LADLTAAPRL
+367 LPVLPVAPRL
-377 GEHTALYLT
+377 GEHTEAYL
-386 GSGADPD
+386 
-393 SSDDVASTDSNGR
+393 
-406 RSTNGDGAVAP
+406 NGDGSPGTTITA
-417 RHGGDTPPN
+417 
-426 PNDANVGAGPALTS
+426 
-440 RPRRPVAPSGR
+440 RPRTEIAATGR
-451 PMERP
+451 SLERP
-456 LDDVKVLDF
+456 LDDVKILDF

-538 ILDLVGWCDVLTESF
+538 VLDLVAWCDVLTESF

-558 ANWGLTYDVLREVNP
+558 ENWGLTYDVLREVNP
-573 SLVMFSS
+573 ELVMFSS

-587 PMRLYAGF
+587 PMRMYAGF

-635 ILSALAERD
+635 VLSALAERD
-644 RTGHGQHIDFAQ
+644 RTGRGQHIDFAQ

-704 IACETDEQWGAL
+704 IACETEAQWGAL
-716 AGLLVEA
+716 TALLAEA
-723 AAHSSDLAQALEALP
+723 ATGNADLAQALDTLSA
-738 TGSESTGS
+738 S
-746 SDATGSRHADRGDS
+746 ADGDL
-760 PYAGASGHGN
+760 
-770 FAGLTAGER
+770 AGLDAQSR
-779 RAHAEAIDAAIAV
+779 RAHAETIDAAITA
-792 WTKTQ
+792 WTEPQ
-797 ETGDVEAVLQAC
+797 AAADIETALQAAD
-809 GVPAHR
+809 VPAHR
-815 VNDAADLMA
+815 VSDAADLMA
-824 DPQIIAR
+824 DPQIVAR
-831 EHFLSVPHAKHGHTW
+831 DHFLSVPHAKHGHTW

-869 EHNMEVLEGILGYDT
+869 EHNMEVLEGILGYDG
-884 DKIADLVI
+884 DKIAELVI
-892 SGALA
+892 AGALA

>member
-1 MLDGY
+1 MTGRRHTEVLDGL

-28 EVVLCEPPGGHRTRH
+28 EVVLAEPPNGHRTRH
-43 RGPYVDDVADPE
+43 RGPYVDDIVDPE
-55 RAIEF
+55 RSIEF
-60 LVYNRGKHSVLVEN
+60 LVYNRGKRSVVIDDGTHL
-74 SAQIAE
+74 AE
-80 IAGHCDAV
+80 LAAHCDVV
-88 ISCGAFDVDL
+88 ISCGAFDIDFD
-98 AELRAA
+98 ALRAA
-104 NPQLVTGS
+104 DPTLVTAS
-112 ITSFGETGPKTGWA
+112 ITPFGETGPKTGWA

-144 RDRAPVRI
+144 RDRAPLRI

-163 DTAGAVLMALHERQ
+163 DTAGAILMALHERQ
-177 ASGLGQHVDTSAQQS
+177 TSGLGQHVDTSAQQS

-242 GPMIAPFTSRIL
+242 GPMIAPFTSRL
-254 SWACEEGF
+254 LTWVCEEGY
-262 CEPELRDKDWVDFG
+262 CDAELRDKDWVDFG
-276 MAVVEGRE
+276 MAIFEGRE
-284 SMDTFDEAI
+284 SMDTFDHAI
-293 KVLTSFVATKTKA
+293 KCLTAFAASKTKA
-306 DLLER
+306 ELLER
-311 ALSHNLLIAPITTT
+311 ALSDNLLIAPVTTT

-333 LEVRDYWQH
+333 LGVRDYWQLTE
-342 VEMPRADGPAPVR
+342 VPRASGSQPVR
-355 LCGALAKTSGEP
+355 LCGALAKTTSGP
-367 LADLTAAPRL
+367 LADLAAAPRL
-377 GEHTALYLT
+377 GEHAGQYLT
-386 GSGADPD
+386 ADG
-393 SSDDVASTDSNGR
+393 T
-406 RSTNGDGAVAP
+406 
-417 RHGGDTPPN
+417 
-426 PNDANVGAGPALTS
+426 AGPAITS
-440 RPRRPVAPSGR
+440 RPRAEQTPTGR
-451 PMERP
+451 SMDRP
-456 LDDVKVLDF
+456 LEDVKILDF

-486 KVESELK
+486 KVESELH

-523 MDLTLDLS
+523 LDLTLDLS

-538 ILDLVGWCDVLTESF
+538 ILDLVAWCDVLTESF

-558 ANWGLTYDVLREVNP
+558 ENWGLTYDVLREINP
-573 SLVMFSS
+573 NLVMFSS

-628 PKLGVML
+628 PKLGVVL

-644 RTGHGQHIDFAQ
+644 RTGKGQHIDFSQ

-679 RAGNADRHM
+679 RDGNADRHM
-688 CPHSVYPA
+688 CPHSVYPP

-704 IACETDEQWGAL
+704 IACETDAQWGTL
-716 AGLLVEA
+716 AGLLAGA
-723 AAHSSDLAQALEALP
+723 ASENSDLGHALSAIGPDADLAAL
-738 TGSESTGS
+738 
-746 SDATGSRHADRGDS
+746 DVADRQSRND
-760 PYAGASGHGN
+760 
-770 FAGLTAGER
+770 
-779 RAHAEAIDAAIAV
+779 AIDAAIAA
-792 WTKTQ
+792 WTEPQ
-797 ETGDVEAVLQAC
+797 EAAAIEATLQQC

-815 VNDAADLMA
+815 INDAADLMA

-846 VENSNFELSRT
+846 VEDSNFELSRT

-869 EHNMEVLEGILGYDT
+869 QHNMEVLEEILGYNP
-884 DKIADLVI
+884 DKIAELVI
-892 SGALA
+892 AGAIT

>member
-18 AGMLL
+18 AGLLL

-28 EVVLCEPPGGHRTRH
+28 EVVLGEPLAGHRTRH
-43 RGPYVDDVADPE
+43 RGPYVDDVVDPE
-55 RAIEF
+55 RSIEF
-60 LVYNRGKHSVLVEN
+60 VVYNRGKHSVVIEDP
-74 SAQIAE
+74 ARIAE
-80 IAGHCDAV
+80 LAAECDAV

-98 AELRAA
+98 DALRARD
-104 NPQLVTGS
+104 PMLVTAS
-112 ITSFGETGPKTGWA
+112 ITPFGETGPKTAWA

-163 DTAGAVLMALHERQ
+163 DTAGAILMALHERQ
-177 ASGLGQHVDTSAQQS
+177 TSGQGQHVDTSAQQS
-192 FVDCTQFQMMAVLTG
+192 FVDCTQFQMMTVLTG
-207 GEVPV
+207 GDVPV
-212 RLPGAVNLGGFLI
+212 RLPGAVDLGGFLI
-225 PWVYECADGYVT
+225 PWVYECADGHVT

-254 SWACEEGF
+254 AWACEEGF

-276 MAVVEGRE
+276 MAIVEGRE
-284 SMDTFDEAI
+284 SMDTFDRAI
-293 KVLTSFVATKTKA
+293 KALTSFVASKTKA
-306 DLLER
+306 ELLER
-311 ALSHNLLIAPITTT
+311 ALTDNLLIAPITTT
-325 ADVLALDH
+325 ADVLALGQ
-333 LEVRDYWQH
+333 LQVRHYWQQ
-342 VEMPRADGPAPVR
+342 VEVPRADGPGAVR
-355 LCGALAKTSGEP
+355 LCGALAKTTGEP
-367 LADLTAAPRL
+367 LADLPAAPRL
-377 GEHTALYLT
+377 GEHTTRYL
-386 GSGADPD
+386 GSDGT
-393 SSDDVASTDSNGR
+393 ASPSVT
-406 RSTNGDGAVAP
+406 T
-417 RHGGDTPPN
+417 
-426 PNDANVGAGPALTS
+426 
-440 RPRRPVAPSGR
+440 RPRAEPAPEGQS
-451 PMERP
+451 MDRP

-523 MDLTLDLS
+523 MDLTLDLT
-531 LPEARDV
+531 LPEAREV
-538 ILDLVGWCDVLTESF
+538 VLDLVAWCDVLTESF

-558 ANWGLTYDVLREVNP
+558 ENWGLTYDVLREVNP
-573 SLVMFSS
+573 ELVMFSS

-644 RTGHGQHIDFAQ
+644 RTGRGQHIDFAQ

-688 CPHSVYPA
+688 FPHGVYPA

-704 IACETDEQWGAL
+704 IACETDEHWGAL
-716 AGLLVEA
+716 AALLTGA
-723 AAHSSDLAQALEALP
+723 AADNAELAQALDTLSADAIGGSNASRAGRLS
-738 TGSESTGS
+738 GLDADSRRARSES
-746 SDATGSRHADRGDS
+746 
-760 PYAGASGHGN
+760 
-770 FAGLTAGER
+770 
-779 RAHAEAIDAAIAV
+779 IDAAITA
-792 WTKTQ
+792 WTEPQ
-797 ETGDVEAVLQAC
+797 DAADIEAALQAC

-824 DPQIIAR
+824 DPQIVAR

-869 EHNMEVLEGILGYDT
+869 EHNMEVLEGILGYDA
-884 DKIADLVI
+884 DKVAELVI
-892 SGALA
+892 AGALT

>member
-1 MLDGY
+1 MLGSC

-18 AGMLL
+18 AGLLL

-43 RGPYVDDVADPE
+43 RGPYIDDVAGPE
-55 RAIEF
+55 RSIEF
-60 LVYNRGKHSVLVEN
+60 LVYNRGKHSVVVDDP
-74 SAQIAE
+74 AHIAE
-80 IAGHCDAV
+80 LAAHCDAV
-88 ISCGAFDVDL
+88 ISCGAFDLDL
-98 AELRAA
+98 DALRAA
-104 NPQLVTGS
+104 SPQLVTAS
-112 ITSFGETGPKTGWA
+112 ISPFGETGPKTGWA

-163 DTAGAVLMALHERQ
+163 DTAGAILMALHERQ
-177 ASGLGQHVDTSAQQS
+177 HSGLGQHVDTSAQQS
-192 FVDCTQFQMMAVLTG
+192 FVDCTQFQMMTVLTG
-207 GEVPV
+207 GDVPV
-212 RLPGAVNLGGFLI
+212 RLPGAVDLGGFLI
-225 PWVYECADGYVT
+225 PWVYECVDGYVT

-254 SWACEEGF
+254 SWICEEGF

-276 MAVVEGRE
+276 MAILEGRE
-284 SMDTFDEAI
+284 SMDTFDQAI
-293 KVLTSFVATKTKA
+293 KALTTFVATKTKA
-306 DLLER
+306 ELLER
-311 ALSHNLLIAPITTT
+311 ALADNLLVAPITTT
-325 ADVLALDH
+325 ADVLALEQ
-333 LEVRDYWQH
+333 LEVRNYWEH
-342 VEMPRADGPAPVR
+342 VEVPRAGGPAPVR
-355 LCGALAKTSGEP
+355 LCGSLAKTTAGP
-367 LADLTAAPRL
+367 LPILPVAPRL
-377 GEHTALYLT
+377 GEHTGLYL
-386 GSGADPD
+386 
-393 SSDDVASTDSNGR
+393 NGQHQD
-406 RSTNGDGAVAP
+406 GDGA
-417 RHGGDTPPN
+417 
-426 PNDANVGAGPALTS
+426 AGTAITA
-440 RPRRPVAPSGR
+440 RPRAEVTATGR
-451 PMERP
+451 SLERP
-456 LDDVKVLDF
+456 LDDVKILDF

-531 LPEARDV
+531 LPAARDV
-538 ILDLVGWCDVLTESF
+538 ILNLVAWCDVLTESF

-558 ANWGLTYDVLREVNP
+558 ENWGLTYDVLREVNP
-573 SLVMFSS
+573 GLVMFSS

-644 RTGHGQHIDFAQ
+644 RTGQGQHIDFAQ

-688 CPHSVYPA
+688 CPHGVYPA

-704 IACETDEQWGAL
+704 IACETDAHWGAL
-716 AGLLVEA
+716 SSLLADA
-723 AAHSSDLAQALEALP
+723 AAGNADLAQALDSLSAIADEDLAGL
-738 TGSESTGS
+738 
-746 SDATGSRHADRGDS
+746 DADSRRAN
-760 PYAGASGHGN
+760 AGA
-770 FAGLTAGER
+770 L
-779 RAHAEAIDAAIAV
+779 DAAITA
-792 WTKTQ
+792 WTEPQ
-797 ETGDVEAVLQAC
+797 RAADIEATLQGC

-824 DPQIIAR
+824 DPQIVAR
-831 EHFLSVPHAKHGHTW
+831 DHFLSVPHAKHGHTW
-846 VENSNFELSRT
+846 VENSNFDLSRT

-869 EHNMEVLEGILGYDT
+869 EHNMEVLEGILGYDA
-884 DKIADLVI
+884 DKIAELVI
-892 SGALA
+892 AGALT

>member
-18 AGMLL
+18 AGLLL

-43 RGPYVDDVADPE
+43 RGPYVDDVVDPE
-55 RAIEF
+55 RSIEF
-60 LVYNRGKHSVLVEN
+60 LVYNRGKHSVVIEDP
-74 SAQIAE
+74 ARIAE
-80 IAGHCDAV
+80 LAAGCDAV
-88 ISCGAFDVDL
+88 ISCAAFDVDL
-98 AELRAA
+98 EALRAA
-104 NPQLVTGS
+104 RPQLVTAS
-112 ITSFGETGPKTGWA
+112 ITPFGETGPKTGWA
-126 ATDLTIAASS
+126 ATDLTVAASS

-177 ASGLGQHVDTSAQQS
+177 TSGQGQHVDTSAQQS
-192 FVDCTQFQMMAVLTG
+192 FVDCTQFQMMAVLVG

-225 PWVYECADGYVT
+225 PWVYECADGHVT

-254 SWACEEGF
+254 AWACEEGF
-262 CEPELRDKDWVDFG
+262 CEPELRDKDWSDFG
-276 MAVVEGRE
+276 MAIVEGRE
-284 SMDTFDEAI
+284 SMDTFDQAI
-293 KVLTSFVATKTKA
+293 KALTSFVASKTKA
-306 DLLER
+306 ELLER
-311 ALSHNLLIAPITTT
+311 ALTDNLLIAPITTT
-325 ADVLALDH
+325 ADVLALDQ
-333 LEVRDYWQH
+333 LQLRDYWQQ
-342 VEMPRADGPAPVR
+342 VEVPRADGAAPVR
-355 LCGALAKTSGEP
+355 LCGALAKTTGEP
-367 LADLTAAPRL
+367 LADLPAAPRL
-377 GEHTALYLT
+377 GEHTARYL
-386 GSGADPD
+386 GS
-393 SSDDVASTDSNGR
+393 
-406 RSTNGDGAVAP
+406 DGAAAP
-417 RHGGDTPPN
+417 VIGSRPL
-426 PNDANVGAGPALTS
+426 PALAPATS
-440 RPRRPVAPSGR
+440 GQA
-451 PMERP
+451 MERP

-538 ILDLVGWCDVLTESF
+538 VLDLVEWCDVLTESF

-558 ANWGLTYDVLREVNP
+558 ENWGLTYDVLREVNP
-573 SLVMFSS
+573 GLVMFSS

-644 RTGHGQHIDFAQ
+644 RTGRGQHIDFAQ

-688 CPHSVYPA
+688 CPHGVYPS

-704 IACETDEQWGAL
+704 IACETDEHWGAL
-716 AGLLVEA
+716 ARLLTGA
-723 AAHSSDLAQALEALP
+723 AADNTELAQALDTLRSGLSSAASARRD
-738 TGSESTGS
+738 GS
-746 SDATGSRHADRGDS
+746 
-760 PYAGASGHGN
+760 AGGGL
-770 FAGLTAGER
+770 AGLDAANR
-779 RAHAEAIDAAIAV
+779 RAHTETIDAAISA
-792 WTKTQ
+792 WTASA
-797 ETGDVEAVLQAC
+797 DAADIEAALQAC
-809 GVPAHR
+809 DVPAHR

-824 DPQIIAR
+824 DPQIAAR

-884 DKIADLVI
+884 DKVAELVI
-892 SGALA
+892 AGALA